1 MSSAVRDVWQ
11 AFRDGLREL
20 GWQEGRNLVIEYRSA
35 EGNFER
41 LAALAAELVDLKVPV
56 LVAANTPGTR
66 AAMKATKTIPI
77 IMVAVGDPVATGFVT
92 NLARPDGNV
101 TGVTNIARELT
112 RKRLELLKEMV
123 PAARRNAVIM
133 NPDDPIVPPQVKEVR
148 AASQML
154 GLDLQ
159 FVEVRKVSDLEPA
172 FAIMLRGQAD
182 AVLRLADPLGTAL
195 RARIVELTMKH
206 RLPAMLTLRQDV
218 EAGGLIA
225 YWTDHIA
232 HYRRAATYVDRILKG
247 AKPADLPV
255 EQPTKFELVINLQTA
270 KALGL
275 TIPQPLLLRA
285 DQVIE

>member
-1 MSSAVRDVWQ
+1 VSSAVRDVWQ

-255 EQPTKFELVINLQTA
+255 EQPTKFELVINLKTA